1 METATK
7 NKLTIKSL
15 IGLAKLT
22 VDQVT
27 KYLDHPNYQLK
38 GSQVVLVD
46 NFNVIYGAS
55 DEFLEGY
62 LVKIGQSKRV
72 YASNWSRFLEEDMFL
87 IIFKEGKPT
96 YIVF

>member
-55 DEFLEGY
+55 DEFLEGN